1 MHSIHSLVCT
11 WDQEMWCTSTR
22 FIPVGEPSALQRYSL
37 HLCTVGALCI
47 RCILL
52 TVHLIHSAPTVH
64 EMVRRWGGEE
74 KVKRCASTA
83 TLIFS
88 IPPHH
93 LGCTCGA
100 HSPVLHTFHYL
111 YTVGVSGERSG
122 MGCISLHLCNTP
134 QGTAG
139 VKKMHPLPLGYT

>member
-93 LGCTCGA
+93 LGCT
-100 HSPVLHTFHYL
+100 L
-111 YTVGVSGERSG
+111 YTY
-122 MGCISLHLCNTP
+122 
-134 QGTAG
+134 G
-139 VKKMHPLPLGYT
+139 VKVHIRQSSTRFTTFTPLHHRCIRCIR